1 MSIIETITDVENT
14 FLSRREITCNFAGLG
29 GKLKKLEAVDMITKE
44 FKLDDK
50 VVIPMGL
57 KNQVGKPMVTGTFY
71 IYDDEE
77 LAKKHV
83 NPTIF
88 SRLEKTKAKIAE
100 AETATK
106 ETKEEAKVK
115 ADDAPAKESKEEK
128 AKVKADDVP
137 AKESKEEE
145 SKKDKVKADDVPA
158 KESKEEESKKDKVKA
173 DDAPAKESK
182 EEEKSE

>member
-29 GKLKKLEAVDMITKE
+29 GKLKKLEAIDMITKE
-44 FKLDDK
+44 FKLDGK
-50 VVIPMGL
+50 VVIPIGL

-71 IYDDEE
+71 VYDDEE

-106 ETKEEAKVK
+106 ETKEEEAKVK

-145 SKKDKVKADDVPA
+145 
-158 KESKEEESKKDKVKA
+158 
-173 DDAPAKESK
+173 
-182 EEEKSE
+182 KSE